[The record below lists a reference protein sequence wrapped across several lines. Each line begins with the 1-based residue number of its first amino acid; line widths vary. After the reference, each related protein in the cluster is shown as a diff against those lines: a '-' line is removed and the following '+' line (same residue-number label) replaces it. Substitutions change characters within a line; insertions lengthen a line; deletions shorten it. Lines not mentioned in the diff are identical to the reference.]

1 MCSCCGPACTSAVVF
16 LRSEGARGL
25 VSATLSF
32 PTPCRQAGLA
42 LRLVCEVRCFRFSE
56 PGLWT
61 FLCLVHVLV
70 GSLPVSHFILCVSD
84 QTSAW
89 RFRLHRCY
97 LFRLSRPLFSPRPVL
112 LSGRF
117 CRLVKCGLRRVVCLA
132 EARRPGSGCCLSCVS
147 GSGSVRG
154 VVSHS
159 RPHLVLLFLRVAHGC
174 SSQASRRTAGRY

>member
-1 MCSCCGPACTSAVVF
+1 MASCRPHFPFPLLAGRQGSPYGWFVRF
-16 LRSEGARGL
+16 G
-25 VSATLSF
+25 VS
-32 PTPCRQAGLA
+32 
-42 LRLVCEVRCFRFSE
+42 VFSE

-132 EARRPGSGCCLSCVS
+132 EARRPGPGCRLSCVS

-159 RPHLVLLFLRVAHGC
+159 RPHLVLLFLRAAHGC
-174 SSQASRRTAGRY
+174 SSQASRGTAGRY